1 MVRERWDEVRQP
13 TELELKTTA
22 VLALPLAEVSAKVR
36 QGPPEDDEADR
47 ALPVWA
53 GVVPLLAVIG
63 APVAADDLAVGT
75 PPFDVKR
82 VARQA

>member
-13 TELELKTTA
+13 TEHELKTTV

-36 QGPPEDDEADR
+36 KGAPVDDEADR

-53 GVVPLLAVIG
+53 GVVPLRAVVG
-63 APVAADDLAVGT
+63 TPVAADDLAVGT

-82 VARQA
+82 FAHFA